1 MRFLKTLRCDLNK
14 TFVNIGFV
22 GAVMLT
28 FLLCFTA
35 PAYTD
40 NTNQK
45 MYSIF
50 EALFSMDRKFVE
62 SHSEFAASSLSRMGM
77 SGYLTLFL
85 PIIVAFPF
93 MVAFCTERNNGNIR
107 FVIARTGKMRYYF
120 SKFVSCF
127 LCGGFAVLIG
137 ISLFMCAMHLLFP
150 PMSSYNMDIEI
161 YDGLAQQQSELVLN
175 FRYLFSNFLNGAI
188 ATMPAFFLSSFCKN
202 PYIITCI
209 PFMFTYVWETV
220 MSKLTTSAMDKMD
233 TDIINR
239 LRPFYPSTAGLMF
252 DDTKSVAVTSV
263 VFNTAFV
270 AVFLVGFIVI
280 MSRTRDKGT

>member
-1 MRFLKTLRCDLNK
+1 MKTIKTLRCDLNK

-22 GAVMLT
+22 GAVGLT

-40 NTNQK
+40 STNQK

-62 SHSEFAASSLSRMGM
+62 SHSEFAANTLARSGM
-77 SGYLTLFL
+77 NGYITLFL

-107 FVIARTGKMRYYF
+107 FVIARTGKMRYYL

-161 YDGLAQQQSELVLN
+161 YGGMAQQSELVLN
-175 FRYLFSNFLNGAI
+175 SRYLFSNFLNGAI

-220 MSKLTTSAMDKMD
+220 MSKLTTSAIDRMDMD
-233 TDIINR
+233 SIERIA
-239 LRPFYPSTAGLMF
+239 PFYPSSAQNMF
-252 DDTKSVAVTSV
+252 DERTSVAVTSV
-263 VFNTAFV
+263 IFNTAFV
-270 AVFLVGFIVI
+270 AVFLVGFILI

>member
-1 MRFLKTLRCDLNK
+1 MKFFKTLRCDINK

-22 GAVMLT
+22 GAVGLT

-35 PAYTD
+35 PAYID
-40 NTNQK
+40 NNNMKT
-45 MYSIF
+45 YSIF

-62 SHSEFAASSLSRMGM
+62 SHFEFASNTLGRLGM
-77 SGYLTLFL
+77 NGYLTLFL

-107 FVIARTGKMRYYF
+107 FVIQRTGKMRYYI

-127 LCGGFAVLIG
+127 LSGGLAVLIG
-137 ISLFMCAMHLLFP
+137 ILMFMIAMHILFP
-150 PMSSYNMDIEI
+150 PLSSYNIDAEVYGGI
-161 YDGLAQQQSELVLN
+161 AQQQSELVLN

-220 MSKLTTSAMDKMD
+220 ISKLTTSAIDRMDMD
-233 TDIINR
+233 ALEKIA
-239 LRPFYPSTAGLMF
+239 PFYPSSAQNMF
-252 DDTKSVAVTSV
+252 DERTAVAVTSV
-263 VFNTAFV
+263 IFNTAFV
-270 AVFLVGFIVI
+270 AVFLIGFILI

>member
-1 MRFLKTLRCDLNK
+1 MKYFYSLRCDINK
-14 TFVNIGFV
+14 TFVNIGFA
-22 GAVMLT
+22 GAVLLT

-62 SHSEFAASSLSRMGM
+62 IHSEFAANTLARQGM
-77 SGYLTLFL
+77 NGYITLFL

-107 FVIARTGKMRYYF
+107 FVIARTGKMRYYL

-127 LCGGFAVLIG
+127 LCGGLAVLIG
-137 ISLFMCAMHLLFP
+137 ITLFMGAMHLLFP
-150 PMSSYNMDIEI
+150 PMSSYNVGNEI
-161 YDGLAQQQSELVLN
+161 YGGMAQQSEFVLN
-175 FRYLFSNFLNGAI
+175 LRYLFSNFLNGAI

-220 MSKLTTSAMDKMD
+220 MSKLMNNAIENHYSGKAFETMTSFA
-233 TDIINR
+233 
-239 LRPFYPSTAGLMF
+239 PSSAQNMF
-252 DDTKSVAVTSV
+252 DNRSHVAVTSI
-263 VFNTAFV
+263 VFNTSFV
-270 AVFLVGFIVI
+270 AVFLIGFILI
-280 MSRTRDKGT
+280 MSKTRDKGT

>member
-1 MRFLKTLRCDLNK
+1 MSYIKTLRVDLNK
-14 TFVNIGFV
+14 TFVNIGFA
-22 GAVMLT
+22 GAFMLT

-35 PAYTD
+35 PAYVD
-40 NTNQK
+40 YNTGK
-45 MYSIF
+45 TYSIF

-62 SHSEFAASSLSRMGM
+62 AHSEFAASSLARLGM

-93 MVAFCTERNNGNIR
+93 MVSFCTERNNGNIR

-127 LCGGFAVLIG
+127 LCGGVAVLIG
-137 ISLFMCAMHLLFP
+137 ITLFMGAMHILFP
-150 PMSSYNMDIEI
+150 PLSSYNIDAETFGGM
-161 YDGLAQQQSELVLN
+161 AQQSEFVLN

-209 PFMFTYVWETV
+209 PFVFTYVWETV
-220 MSKLTTSAMDKMD
+220 ISKLTSSALEEMDSGALEFI
-233 TDIINR
+233 T
-239 LRPFYPSTAGLMF
+239 PFYPSSAQNMF
-252 DDTKSVAVTSV
+252 DQRTTVAVTSV

-270 AVFLVGFIVI
+270 LVFLAGFVVV
-280 MSRTRDKGT
+280 MSHTRDKGT

>member
-1 MRFLKTLRCDLNK
+1 MNK
-14 TFVNIGFV
+14 TVMNIGFV
-22 GAVMLT
+22 GAIMLT
-28 FLLCFTA
+28 FILGFTA

-40 NTNQK
+40 NSNQK

-62 SHSEFAASSLSRMGM
+62 SHSEFAANTLARQGM
-77 SGYLTLFL
+77 NGYITLFL

-107 FVIARTGKMRYYF
+107 FVIVRTGKMRYYF

-127 LCGGFAVLIG
+127 LSGGLAVLIG
-137 ISLFMCAMHLLFP
+137 LLMFMAAMHILFP
-150 PMSSYNMDIEI
+150 PLSSYNIDAEAFGGM
-161 YDGLAQQQSELVLN
+161 AQQRSELVLN

-220 MSKLTTSAMDKMD
+220 MSKLSAKAFENADNEA
-233 TDIINR
+233 IERIA
-239 LRPFYPSTAGLMF
+239 PFYPSSAQNMF
-252 DDTKSVAVTSV
+252 NDNKTVAATSII
-263 VFNTAFV
+263 FNSSFV
-270 AVFLVGFIVI
+270 LVFLVWFILI
-280 MSRTRDKGT
+280 MNKTRDKGT

>member
-1 MRFLKTLRCDLNK
+1 MKTIDTLRCDLNK

-22 GAVMLT
+22 GAVGLT

-40 NTNQK
+40 STNQK

-50 EALFSMDRKFVE
+50 EALFSMERKFVE
-62 SHSEFAASSLSRMGM
+62 SHSEFAANTLARQGM
-77 SGYLTLFL
+77 NGYITLFL

-127 LCGGFAVLIG
+127 LCGGLAVLIG

-161 YDGLAQQQSELVLN
+161 YGGMAQQSEFVLN

-220 MSKLTTSAMDKMD
+220 MSKLVENAIEAMD
-233 TDIINR
+233 NSAAER
-239 LRPFYPSTAGLMF
+239 LMPFYPSSAQNMF
-252 DDTKSVAVTSV
+252 DERTSVAVTSI

>member
-1 MRFLKTLRCDLNK
+1 
-14 TFVNIGFV
+14 
-22 GAVMLT
+22 MLT
-28 FLLCFTA
+28 FILGFTA
-35 PAYTD
+35 PAYSDST
-40 NTNQK
+40 TGK
-45 MYSIF
+45 TYSIF

-62 SHSEFAASSLSRMGM
+62 SHSEFAANTLARQGM
-77 SGYLTLFL
+77 NGYLTLFL

-127 LCGGFAVLIG
+127 LSGGLAVLIG
-137 ISLFMCAMHLLFP
+137 LAMFMAAMHLLFP

-161 YDGLAQQQSELVLN
+161 YGGAAQQSEFVLN

-220 MSKLTTSAMDKMD
+220 ISKLTSSALEEMDSGALEFI
-233 TDIINR
+233 T
-239 LRPFYPSTAGLMF
+239 PFYPSSAQNMF
-252 DDTKSVAVTSV
+252 DQRSTVAVTSIA
-263 VFNTAFV
+263 FNAAFV
-270 AVFLVGFIVI
+270 LVFLAGFVVV
-280 MSRTRDKGT
+280 MSHTRDNGT

>member
-1 MRFLKTLRCDLNK
+1 
-14 TFVNIGFV
+14 
-22 GAVMLT
+22 MLT

-50 EALFSMDRKFVE
+50 EALFSMDRKFIE
-62 SHSEFAASSLSRMGM
+62 AHFDFAANRLARVGM
-77 SGYLTLFL
+77 NGYVTLFL

-107 FVIARTGKMRYYF
+107 FVIARTGKMRCYL
-120 SKFVSCF
+120 SKFLSCF
-127 LCGGFAVLIG
+127 LCGGLAVLIG
-137 ISLFMCAMHLLFP
+137 ITLFMGAMHLLFP
-150 PMSSYNMDIEI
+150 SMSSYNVGTEVYGGM
-161 YDGLAQQQSELVLN
+161 AQGQSEFVLN

-209 PFMFTYVWETV
+209 PFMFTYVWETL
-220 MSKLTTSAMDKMD
+220 MSKLMNNAIEKMD
-233 TDIINR
+233 MDAIERMT
-239 LRPFYPSTAGLMF
+239 PFYPSTAQNMF
-252 DDTKSVAVTSV
+252 DDRTSVAVTSV
-263 VFNTAFV
+263 IFNTSFV
-270 AVFLVGFIVI
+270 LVSLVGFIVI

>member
-1 MRFLKTLRCDLNK
+1 MKTIDTLRCDLNK

-22 GAVMLT
+22 GAVGLT

-40 NTNQK
+40 STNQK

-62 SHSEFAASSLSRMGM
+62 SHSEFAANTLARQGM
-77 SGYLTLFL
+77 NGYITLFL

-127 LCGGFAVLIG
+127 LCGGLAVLIG

-161 YDGLAQQQSELVLN
+161 YGGMAQQSEFVLN

-220 MSKLTTSAMDKMD
+220 MSKLVENAIEAMD
-233 TDIINR
+233 NSAAER
-239 LRPFYPSTAGLMF
+239 LMPFYPSSAQNMF
-252 DDTKSVAVTSV
+252 DERTSVAVTSI

>member
-1 MRFLKTLRCDLNK
+1 MSFFKTLRCDLNK
-14 TFVNIGFV
+14 TFVNLGFV

-50 EALFSMDRKFVE
+50 EALFSMDRKFIE
-62 SHSEFAASSLSRMGM
+62 AHFDFAANRLARVGM
-77 SGYLTLFL
+77 NGYVTLFL

-107 FVIARTGKMRYYF
+107 FVIARTGKMRYYL
-120 SKFVSCF
+120 SKFLSCF
-127 LCGGFAVLIG
+127 LCGGLAVLIG
-137 ISLFMCAMHLLFP
+137 ISLFMGAMHILFP
-150 PMSSYNMDIEI
+150 PMSSYDMGTEI
-161 YDGLAQQQSELVLN
+161 YGGMAQQSEFVLN

-209 PFMFTYVWETV
+209 PFMFTYVWETL
-220 MSKLTTSAMDKMD
+220 MSKLMNNAIEKMD
-233 TDIINR
+233 MDAIERMT
-239 LRPFYPSTAGLMF
+239 PFYPSTAQNMF
-252 DDTKSVAVTSV
+252 DDRTSVAVTSV
-263 VFNTAFV
+263 IFNTTFV
-270 AVFLVGFIVI
+270 AVFLVGFILI

>member
-1 MRFLKTLRCDLNK
+1 MKTINTLRCDLNK
-14 TFVNIGFV
+14 TFMNIGFA
-22 GAVMLT
+22 GAFMLT

-40 NTNQK
+40 STNQK

-50 EALFSMDRKFVE
+50 EALFSMDRKFIE
-62 SHSEFAASSLSRMGM
+62 SHSEFAASTLARQGM
-77 SGYLTLFL
+77 NGYITLFL

-107 FVIARTGKMRYYF
+107 FVIARTGKMRYYL

-127 LCGGFAVLIG
+127 LCGGLAVLIG
-137 ISLFMCAMHLLFP
+137 ITLFMGAMHLLFP
-150 PMSSYNMDIEI
+150 PMSSYKMDIEI
-161 YDGLAQQQSELVLN
+161 YGGMAQQSEFVLN

-220 MSKLTTSAMDKMD
+220 MSKLVENAIEAMD
-233 TDIINR
+233 NSAAER
-239 LRPFYPSTAGLMF
+239 LMPFYPSSAQNMF
-252 DDTKSVAVTSV
+252 DERTSVAVTSI

>member
-1 MRFLKTLRCDLNK
+1 MKFFKTLRCDLNK

-22 GAVMLT
+22 GAVLLT
-28 FLLCFTA
+28 FVLCFTA

-40 NTNQK
+40 TSNMK

-50 EALFSMDRKFVE
+50 EALFSMDRKFIE
-62 SHSEFAASSLSRMGM
+62 SHYDFAANTLARMGM
-77 SGYLTLFL
+77 NGYVTLFL

-107 FVIARTGKMRYYF
+107 FVIARTGKMRYYL

-127 LCGGFAVLIG
+127 LCGGLAVLIG
-137 ISLFMCAMHLLFP
+137 ITLFMGAMHLLFP
-150 PMSSYNMDIEI
+150 PMSSYDMGTEI
-161 YDGLAQQQSELVLN
+161 YGGMAQQSEFVLN

-220 MSKLTTSAMDKMD
+220 MSKLMNNAIENHYSGKAFETMTSFA
-233 TDIINR
+233 
-239 LRPFYPSTAGLMF
+239 PSSAQNMF
-252 DDTKSVAVTSV
+252 DNRRHVAVTSI
-263 VFNTAFV
+263 VFNTSFV
-270 AVFLVGFIVI
+270 AVFLIGFILI
-280 MSRTRDKGT
+280 MSKTRDKGT

>member
-1 MRFLKTLRCDLNK
+1 MKFIKTLRCDLNK

-40 NTNQK
+40 STNQK

-50 EALFSMDRKFVE
+50 EALFSMDRKFIE
-62 SHSEFAASSLSRMGM
+62 THSEFAANTLARNGM
-77 SGYLTLFL
+77 NGYITLFL

-137 ISLFMCAMHLLFP
+137 ITLFMGAMHLLFP

-161 YDGLAQQQSELVLN
+161 YGGLAQQQSEFVLN

-220 MSKLTTSAMDKMD
+220 MSKLVENAIEAMD
-233 TDIINR
+233 NSAAER
-239 LRPFYPSTAGLMF
+239 LMPFYPSSAQNMF
-252 DDTKSVAVTSV
+252 DERTSVAVTSV
-263 VFNTAFV
+263 IFNTAFV
-270 AVFLVGFIVI
+270 AVFLVGFILI

>member
-1 MRFLKTLRCDLNK
+1 MSYIKTLRVDLNK
-14 TFVNIGFV
+14 TFVNIGFA
-22 GAVMLT
+22 GAFMLT

-35 PAYTD
+35 PAYVD
-40 NTNQK
+40 YNTGK
-45 MYSIF
+45 TYSIF
-50 EALFSMDRKFVE
+50 EALFSMDRQFIE
-62 SHSEFAASSLSRMGM
+62 SHSEFAASSLARLGM

-150 PMSSYNMDIEI
+150 PLSSYNIDAEAF
-161 YDGLAQQQSELVLN
+161 GAVEQQSEFVLN

-220 MSKLTTSAMDKMD
+220 ISKLTSSALEEMDSGALEFI
-233 TDIINR
+233 T
-239 LRPFYPSTAGLMF
+239 PFYPSSAQNMF
-252 DDTKSVAVTSV
+252 DQRSTVAVTSIA
-263 VFNTAFV
+263 FNAAFV
-270 AVFLVGFIVI
+270 LVFLAGFVVV
-280 MSRTRDKGT
+280 MSHTRDNGT

>member
-1 MRFLKTLRCDLNK
+1 MSYIKTLRVDLNK
-14 TFVNIGFV
+14 TFVNIGFA
-22 GAVMLT
+22 GAFMLT

-35 PAYTD
+35 PAYVD
-40 NTNQK
+40 YNTGK
-45 MYSIF
+45 TYSIF
-50 EALFSMDRKFVE
+50 EALFSMDRQFVVA
-62 SHSEFAASSLSRMGM
+62 HSEFAASSLARLGM

-127 LCGGFAVLIG
+127 LSGGLAVLIG
-137 ISLFMCAMHLLFP
+137 LVMFMAAMHILFP
-150 PMSSYNMDIEI
+150 PMSSYNIDAEAF
-161 YDGLAQQQSELVLN
+161 GAVEQQSEFVLN

-220 MSKLTTSAMDKMD
+220 ISKLTSSALEEMDSGALEFI
-233 TDIINR
+233 T
-239 LRPFYPSTAGLMF
+239 PFYPSSAQNMF
-252 DDTKSVAVTSV
+252 DQRSTVAVTSIA
-263 VFNTAFV
+263 FNTAFV
-270 AVFLVGFIVI
+270 LVFLAGFVVV

>member
-1 MRFLKTLRCDLNK
+1 MSYIKTLRVDLNK
-14 TFVNIGFV
+14 TFVNIGFA
-22 GAVMLT
+22 GAFMLT

-35 PAYTD
+35 PAYVD
-40 NTNQK
+40 YNTGK
-45 MYSIF
+45 TYSIF
-50 EALFSMDRKFVE
+50 EALFSMDRQFVE
-62 SHSEFAASSLSRMGM
+62 AHSEFAASTLARLGM

-107 FVIARTGKMRYYF
+107 FVIARTGKMRYYL

-127 LCGGFAVLIG
+127 LSGGFAVLIG
-137 ISLFMCAMHLLFP
+137 LVMFMAAMHILFP
-150 PMSSYNMDIEI
+150 PMSSYNIDAEFFGGM
-161 YDGLAQQQSELVLN
+161 AQQSEFVLN

-220 MSKLTTSAMDKMD
+220 ISKLTSSALEEMDSGALEFI
-233 TDIINR
+233 T
-239 LRPFYPSTAGLMF
+239 PFYPSSAQNMF
-252 DDTKSVAVTSV
+252 DQRTTVAVTSIA
-263 VFNTAFV
+263 FNTAFV
-270 AVFLVGFIVI
+270 LVFLAGFVVV
-280 MSRTRDKGT
+280 MSHTRDKGT

>member
-1 MRFLKTLRCDLNK
+1 MKFIKTLRCDLNK

-40 NTNQK
+40 STNQK

-50 EALFSMDRKFVE
+50 EALFSMDRKFIE
-62 SHSEFAASSLSRMGM
+62 THSEFAANTLARNGM
-77 SGYLTLFL
+77 NGYITLFL

-137 ISLFMCAMHLLFP
+137 ITLFMGAMHLLFP

-161 YDGLAQQQSELVLN
+161 YGGLAQQQSEFVLN

-220 MSKLTTSAMDKMD
+220 MSKLVENAIEAMD
-233 TDIINR
+233 NSAAER
-239 LRPFYPSTAGLMF
+239 LMPFYPSSAQNMF
-252 DDTKSVAVTSV
+252 DERTSVAVTSV
-263 VFNTAFV
+263 IFNTAFV
-270 AVFLVGFIVI
+270 AVFLIGFILI

>member
-1 MRFLKTLRCDLNK
+1 MTFIKTLRCDLNK
-14 TFVNIGFV
+14 TFVNLGFA
-22 GAVMLT
+22 GAAALT

-50 EALFSMDRKFVE
+50 EALFSMDRKLIE

-77 SGYLTLFL
+77 SGYVTMFL

-120 SKFVSCF
+120 SKFISCF
-127 LCGGFAVLIG
+127 LCGGIAVLIG
-137 ISLFMCAMHLLFP
+137 ISMFMIAMHMLFP
-150 PMSSYNMDIEI
+150 PMSSYEMDPALYEI
-161 YDGLAQQQSELVLN
+161 VTGGKSEFVLN

-188 ATMPAFFLSSFCKN
+188 ATMPAFLSPAFRLCSHISGKLFCQSSRQVLWIKW
-202 PYIITCI
+202 IRTLSTGLD
-209 PFMFTYVWETV
+209 PFTQARQG
-220 MSKLTTSAMDKMD
+220 LC
-233 TDIINR
+233 
-239 LRPFYPSTAGLMF
+239 STIQKALW
-252 DDTKSVAVTSV
+252 
-263 VFNTAFV
+263 
-270 AVFLVGFIVI
+270 
-280 MSRTRDKGT
+280 SRA